1 MGIRVIEGFSHV
13 TQTKRADEMFL
24 TSTGREVVPIT
35 RVDGKP
41 VGNGRP
47 GPITTRLLAAYRA
60 AVPSLLE
67 EG

>member
-1 MGIRVIEGFSHV
+1 
-13 TQTKRADEMFL
+13 MFL
-24 TSTGREVVPIT
+24 TSTGREVVPIA

-47 GPITTRLLAAYRA
+47 GPIARRLLEAYRA

-67 EG
+67 ED